1 MFVYIKFHIRS
12 TKNDGGGTVLLPAD
26 DESLDTIDDGK
37 TTVEKDTKG
46 YEMLII
52 VYDLQ
57 SNKYIMN
64 SNLIFSN
71 NWLLLIHRLA
81 EKESEAGLFD
91 VLGTAGGS
99 QFGTTTTKLGEG

>member
-1 MFVYIKFHIRS
+1 MIIWYNYFMNYKVQIILTLTLCSFYIKFHIRS

-26 DESLDTIDDGK
+26 DGSLDTIDGK

-57 SNKYIMN
+57 SNKYII
-64 SNLIFSN
+64 S
-71 NWLLLIHRLA
+71 
-81 EKESEAGLFD
+81 
-91 VLGTAGGS
+91 
-99 QFGTTTTKLGEG
+99 

>member
-12 TKNDGGGTVLLPAD
+12 TKNDGGDTVLLPAD
-26 DESLDTIDDGK
+26 DGSLDTIDGK

-52 VYDLQ
+52 VYDYN
-57 SNKYIMN
+57 SNKCIMN
-64 SNLIFSN
+64 PNLIFSN

-91 VLGTAGGS
+91 VSGTAGGN
-99 QFGTTTTKLGEG
+99 QFGTTKLGEG